1 METLLKSVKM
11 KTKSHSLLILIFV
24 MICITFGCKKESFKP
39 EKNDGPTLYLR
50 GNLDGDTL
58 IFVAGLNSIT
68 SSTYNIEVDTFRY
81 FNFQFE
87 KKDNWGIPSIEVRF
101 NNYKSPYSDLKTDLE
116 NTFKVQNYLF
126 TEPGYPS
133 SNPYQFSRVTITY
146 VDSLSYIFNSRNSYH
161 DYGNFEIYKIENVT
175 TIEKKNYLKLYI
187 HFECILNSSKT
198 FIELK
203 NAEAVIAFE
212 Y

>member
-1 METLLKSVKM
+1 M
-11 KTKSHSLLILIFV
+11 KIISKQFFFFVFILIV
-24 MICITFGCKKESFKP
+24 IAVGCKKESLAP
-39 EKNDGPTLYLR
+39 DSVGEAVLYFR
-50 GNLDGDTL
+50 GNIDGDSVV
-58 IFVAGLNSIT
+58 FVAGLNSIT

-87 KKDNWGIPSIEVRF
+87 KKDNWGIPSLEIRF

-126 TEPGYPS
+126 TQPGYPS
-133 SNPYQFSRVTITY
+133 SNPNQFSRVTITY
-146 VDSLSYIFNSRNSYH
+146 VNSMSYIFDSRNSYH
-161 DYGNFEIYKIENVT
+161 DLGNFEIFKIEYVSNKQ
-175 TIEKKNYLKLYI
+175 KKNYLKLYI
-187 HFECILNSSKT
+187 HFNCILNSSN
-198 FIELK
+198 FYIDLK

>member
-1 METLLKSVKM
+1 M
-11 KTKSHSLLILIFV
+11 KTKSNSIHILIFV
-24 MICITFGCKKESFKP
+24 LICITFGCKKESLKP
-39 EKNDGPTLYLR
+39 ETINGPTLYLR

-58 IFVAGLNSIT
+58 FFVAGLNSIT

-87 KKDNWGIPSIEVRF
+87 KKDNWGIPSIEIRF

-116 NTFKVQNYLF
+116 NTFKVKSYLF
-126 TEPGYPS
+126 TDPGFQGS
-133 SNPYQFSRVTITY
+133 DPYQFSRVTITY
-146 VDSLSYIFNSRNSYH
+146 IDSLSYIYNSRNSYH
-161 DYGNFEIYKIENVT
+161 DLGNFQIYKIENIT
-175 TIEKKNYLKLYI
+175 TGDKKNYLKLFI

-198 FIELK
+198 FVELK